1 VLSASGEHG
10 RAIAAIREGIDAYR
24 ATGER
29 ISLPILLA
37 TLAEAH
43 AAAGDGAA
51 ALACVGEARA
61 TAESAGEIHHYAELH
76 RLEGALHAASHDRG
90 AAEACFRRAM
100 TLAREHGE
108 RWWELRTITSWAR
121 LTLEPG
127 TPVATRRAH
136 RDELAR
142 LVASFTEGF
151 DTTDLQD
158 AQQLLAA
165 LA

>member
-1 VLSASGEHG
+1 
-10 RAIAAIREGIDAYR
+10 AIAAIREGIDAYR

-76 RLEGALHAASHDRG
+76 RLEGALHAASHDPG
-90 AAEACFRRAM
+90 AAGARFRRPM
-100 TLAREHGE
+100 DLARQ
-108 RWWELRTITSWAR
+108 
-121 LTLEPG
+121 
-127 TPVATRRAH
+127 H
-136 RDELAR
+136 REQ
-142 LVASFTEGF
+142 LVE
-151 DTTDLQD
+151 
-158 AQQLLAA
+158 
-165 LA
+165 

>member
-1 VLSASGEHG
+1 
-10 RAIAAIREGIDAYR
+10 GIDAYR

-61 TAESAGEIHHYAELH
+61 TTESAGQIHHYAQLH

-90 AAEACFRRAM
+90 AAAACFRRA
-100 TLAREHGE
+100 
-108 RWWELRTITSWAR
+108 ISWAGDRGGVWGGR
-121 LTLEPG
+121 LPPPSGAGRGLERVP
-127 TPVATRRAH
+127 PVAPRRAH

-165 LA
+165 LAEVRRTPRDSKC